1 MCGIAG
7 YINLNNRPVRDS
19 GPILNMLRVQK
30 HRGPDDS
37 GIRAFSLDF
46 GQSVELRCDQAQ
58 SIETHFEGILGFNRL
73 SILDL
78 SERGHQPMTSL
89 DGRVLLAFNGEI
101 YNAFT
106 FKDELKKW
114 GYVFKS
120 TTDTEIILALYI
132 KYGLEG
138 MLERLNGMF
147 AIVVVDLSKQEIIIA
162 RDRFGI
168 KPMYY
173 VNTGE
178 VLAFSSELKSFRFI
192 DNFKFSLAEDQI
204 DEYIMFR
211 NNLNGTLF
219 KGVESLD
226 PGHYLSFSH
235 GKTTAKRR
243 YFNIDGYSRS
253 TKSSEGIDFYHE
265 RLEQWLSKSV
275 KDQLMSDVKLGCQL
289 SGGIDSSLVTWLA
302 SENVRSGRL
311 ETVSII
317 LNDKQ
322 LSEEK
327 YMTMVTD
334 HLKITSYKF
343 LLDSD
348 YFSDNLA
355 KATWHFEAP
364 LEHTSNVALFMLAQ
378 HAKKYVTVLLSG
390 EGSDEIFGGY
400 NRYSDIRYPF
410 KSKKLLHEIKKSLR
424 HPTDLIKYLS
434 DANRAVMATA
444 YLSPWTA
451 ASLYPKFSETSA
463 TRKRLLLYK
472 SLTGSIFDRQVKY
485 ELKTYLPDLLLCQD
499 KMSMAHSIENR
510 VPFVDNE
517 VLDHSFTIP
526 EEYLL
531 PWKSPEGFNTEK
543 YLLKKT
549 IARALGNEFAFRKKK
564 GFDMPVREFLLNK
577 KSTEYIQDKLLPGI
591 KSRQLFN
598 YDLIL
603 ELSANIGSIGRNQ
616 LEALWIV
623 LAFEI
628 WASIFLDDYSYSL
641 DSR

>member
-7 YINLNNRPVRDS
+7 YININSRPVHDTS
-19 GPILNMLRVQK
+19 SILNMLRVQR

-37 GIRAFSLDF
+37 GIRAFSLNS
-46 GQSVELRCDQAQ
+46 GQSVELRSDQTQ
-58 SIETHFEGILGFNRL
+58 TIEDQFEGILGFNRL

-78 SERGHQPMTSL
+78 SERGHQPMTSP

-106 FKDELKKW
+106 YKEELEKW

-120 TTDTEIILALYI
+120 TTDTEIILALYL
-132 KYGLEG
+132 KYGLEAT
-138 MLERLNGMF
+138 LSRLNGMF
-147 AIVVVDLSKQEIIIA
+147 AIVFVDLNKQDIFIA

-168 KPMYY
+168 KPMYFM
-173 VNTGE
+173 NSGKM
-178 VLAFSSELKSFRFI
+178 LAFSSELKSFRFL
-192 DNFKFSLAEDQI
+192 DNFVYTLAEDQI
-204 DEYIMFR
+204 DEYLIFR

-219 KGVESLD
+219 KGVESLE
-226 PGHYLSFSH
+226 PGHYLSLSH
-235 GKTTAKRR
+235 GKVPVIRR
-243 YFNIDGYSRS
+243 YFNIDQYSRS
-253 TKSSEGIDFYHE
+253 IKSNEGIDFYHE
-265 RLEQWLSKSV
+265 RLEEWLRKSV

-302 SENVRSGRL
+302 SNNIGSQRL

-317 LNDKQ
+317 LKDKQ

-327 YMTMVTD
+327 YITMVTD

-348 YFSDNLA
+348 YFSDNIE

-364 LEHTSNVALFMLAQ
+364 LEHSSNVALFMLAQ
-378 HAKKYVTVLLSG
+378 EAKKYVTVLLSG

-400 NRYSDIRYPF
+400 KRYYDIRYPF

-424 HPTDLIKYLS
+424 HPTDLIKYLY

-451 ASLYPKFSETSA
+451 AILYPKFNEADA
-463 TRKRLLLYK
+463 TRKRLLLYET
-472 SLTGSIFDRQVKY
+472 LTGSLFDRQVKY

-517 VLDHSFTIP
+517 ILDHSFTIP

-531 PWKSPEGFNTEK
+531 PWKSPEGFNTQK

-549 IARALGNEFAFRKKK
+549 VARALGNEFAFREKK
-564 GFDMPVREFLLNK
+564 GFDMPVREFLSNK
-577 KSTEYIQDKLLPGI
+577 KTSDYFHDKIFPGI
-591 KSRQLFN
+591 KARQLFN
-598 YDLIL
+598 YKLIL
-603 ELSANIGSIGRNQ
+603 DWSADIGNIRRDQ
-616 LEALWIV
+616 LEALWIAV
-623 LAFEI
+623 AFEI
-628 WASIFLDDYSYSL
+628 WASIFLDN
-641 DSR
+641 